1 MPVALQQSHCVC
13 IIIHCN
19 NSHSLWFRARRI
31 TGILNRSGLVP
42 ISDLAGPY
50 LVPISEKSGPYLV
63 PIRDFFQYAWSC
75 HHCVWYVVV
84 FSFSFFRGREG
95 KRGKACIGSLSKSRI
110 HGFTIFLM
118 HIVAESH
125 HQGSLCKKPH
135 VNSYHRSEE
144 DRGRSHRQTHR
155 SFY

>member
-19 NSHSLWFRARRI
+19 NSHSLKCSLWFRARRI

-75 HHCVWYVVV
+75 HHCYTLNILTSSSGENRQPAKIVPKDIKNSKGLV
-84 FSFSFFRGREG
+84 FGNDCRQR
-95 KRGKACIGSLSKSRI
+95 
-110 HGFTIFLM
+110 
-118 HIVAESH
+118 
-125 HQGSLCKKPH
+125 
-135 VNSYHRSEE
+135 VN
-144 DRGRSHRQTHR
+144 DQI
-155 SFY
+155 